1 MASARFRDV
10 RWLLVCTILCD
21 AAIRDTASIPPPPP
35 TTVLVT
41 TSTTEIT
48 TTPIMDYPNWCWMQ
62 PCLHGTCEPSFDYY
76 YYRCICT
83 PGWSGPNCENE
94 IPDVYWTRWYDRDD
108 PSGNGDYET
117 LQQLRQEYPGEI
129 CLSPLAIEAMTLDWI
144 PADQTGQVTVNGTTV
159 GFYCVNIRQVDN
171 QCLDY
176 QVRFLCQATESPQ
189 LNCTSQYLELKIPLD
204 KLSSLNLSPLDIH
217 LEDASC
223 RGVFTQQYLI
233 LHSDLQSCGTTAEAH
248 GDTIVY
254 SNTVYGFVS
263 GTTAKKLRIPIHC
276 SIDSQGNVV
285 ASYLPRVH
293 DKYSSATFDLSMVLY
308 MDQSFSH
315 PIYSYPFEVDLGA
328 PIYAEVLLNSPTNDL
343 LLFLET
349 CRASPFTGANDS
361 DSYFII
367 RNGCQ
372 EDPSYVNYFSGDNK
386 RQHFSF
392 QSVEF
397 SNGFQV
403 YLECS
408 VHICHISNRNST
420 CQRGCVRT
428 KRSVRDLVS
437 WEKRAERNVDLS
449 QGPLRLRK
457 SRQASGVLSSLA
469 GMVYALAAALAVAAV
484 CVAAVK
490 VYRHR
495 AAGPQYHHVVTNDE
509 FAT

>member
-1 MASARFRDV
+1 
-10 RWLLVCTILCD
+10 
-21 AAIRDTASIPPPPP
+21 
-35 TTVLVT
+35 
-41 TSTTEIT
+41 
-48 TTPIMDYPNWCWMQ
+48 
-62 PCLHGTCEPSFDYY
+62 
-76 YYRCICT
+76 
-83 PGWSGPNCENE
+83 
-94 IPDVYWTRWYDRDD
+94 
-108 PSGNGDYET
+108 
-117 LQQLRQEYPGEI
+117 
-129 CLSPLAIEAMTLDWI
+129 
-144 PADQTGQVTVNGTTV
+144 
-159 GFYCVNIRQVDN
+159 
-171 QCLDY
+171 
-176 QVRFLCQATESPQ
+176 

-285 ASYLPRVH
+285 ASYLP
-293 DKYSSATFDLSMVLY
+293 SMVCDVISKGIMTYRGHVVLSEKLQRPWY
-308 MDQSFSH
+308 SH
-315 PIYSYPFEVDLGA
+315 HLESIPKSIR
-328 PIYAEVLLNSPTNDL
+328 IHIDL
-343 LLFLET
+343 LVTVATPHLLLLPLPWST
-349 CRASPFTGANDS
+349 PPPAPPLRVNL
-361 DSYFII
+361 FII

-457 SRQASGVLSSLA
+457 SRQGTSMLAHASGVLSSLA